1 MHLGYQDRRVIMPL
15 CLPMH
20 PFLHQAY
27 HATSCMQL
35 TMQRKSYHFYNLL
48 WLVLLCVCMLPD
60 LRTHEVTGAPC
71 D

>member
-1 MHLGYQDRRVIMPL
+1 
-15 CLPMH
+15 MH

-35 TMQRKSYHFYNLL
+35 TMQRKSYHPDNLL

-60 LRTHEVTGAPC
+60 LRTHELTGAPC
-71 D
+71 E